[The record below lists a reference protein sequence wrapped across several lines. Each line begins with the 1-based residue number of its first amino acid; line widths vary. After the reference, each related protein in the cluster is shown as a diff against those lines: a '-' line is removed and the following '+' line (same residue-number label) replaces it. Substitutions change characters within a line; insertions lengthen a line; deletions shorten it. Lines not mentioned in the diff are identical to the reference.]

1 MPKVEPDMTS
11 PDATTELV
19 RLFFRV
25 SKRLHHRALH
35 QLAPLD
41 LTPSQGRALY
51 EITGATDPLRIA
63 DLAGRLNIAPRSATE
78 VVDAL
83 EHSGLV
89 NRQPNPADRRTQLLV
104 PTARGQELCAQ
115 LTAASAEA
123 GRQLFGRLSA
133 DERDQLLGLLGKLDA
148 QV

>member
-1 MPKVEPDMTS
+1 MTS

-25 SKRLHHRALH
+25 SKRLHQWALH

-51 EITGATDPLRIA
+51 EVIEAPEPLRIA
-63 DLAGRLNIAPRSATE
+63 DLAGRLKIAPRSATE

-83 EHSGLV
+83 ERAGLV
-89 NRQPNPADRRTQLLV
+89 NRQPNPADRRTLLLV
-104 PTARGQELCAQ
+104 PTAHGQELCAK

-123 GRQLFGRLSA
+123 GRQLFGRLTA
-133 DERDQLLGLLGKLDA
+133 DERDQLLRLLGRLDA
-148 QV
+148 QT